1 MRRIHL
7 VGNALIIASALLLA
21 APAAHLLTGLRA
33 QAKGVSPLSV
43 SPASQTRQL
52 RRPADGEALGR
63 LELPRLGMDLVVFEG
78 LSEATLQKGPGH
90 LPGTP
95 WPGGPDEAGNCVIAG
110 HRDSFFRKL
119 AHARKNDLVRVNGP
133 SGTSTY
139 RLGERRIVRPE
150 DVSAIAPTADARLTL
165 ITCYPFSWTGSAP
178 YRLVWNAVR
187 VEPASSGKSLEISQ
201 RRSR

>member
-1 MRRIHL
+1 MRRLHL
-7 VGNALIIASALLLA
+7 LGNVLVAASVLLLA
-21 APAAHLLTGLRA
+21 GPAERFVTGLRA
-33 QAKGVSPLSV
+33 QAKGVSP
-43 SPASQTRQL
+43 PAAPSSSAARPV

-63 LELPRLGMDLVVFEG
+63 LELSRLGLDLVVFEG
-78 LSEATLQKGPGH
+78 ISDATLQKGPGH

-95 WPGGPDEAGNCVIAG
+95 WPGGPGEGGNCVIAG

-119 AHARKNDLVRVNGP
+119 ADARKNDLVRVHGP
-133 SGTSTY
+133 SGISTY

-150 DVSAIAPTADARLTL
+150 DVSAVAPTSDARLTL

-187 VEPASSGKSLEISQ
+187 LEPAPPGESLQVSQ